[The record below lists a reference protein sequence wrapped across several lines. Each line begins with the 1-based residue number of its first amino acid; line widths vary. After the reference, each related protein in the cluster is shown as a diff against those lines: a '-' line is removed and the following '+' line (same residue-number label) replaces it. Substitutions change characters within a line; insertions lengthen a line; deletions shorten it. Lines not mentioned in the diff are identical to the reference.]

1 MKKTIEG
8 PNEDRHEKTAEK
20 SKMDKTFVKKMDING
35 DEERWNDLNWPSKPL
50 NCCRAQALGQQAT
63 HVQGRQ
69 WNCTTRALQ
78 RRAHGLNTGQRTKH
92 KEMSWCSKIGT
103 NPCEL
108 EIWWNKQDSSRMP
121 RTQMFAYSNLSA
133 IELES
138 KEHWKYIGKHCN
150 DAGWFC
156 KVLWPDCEDRRGQSQ
171 IVDAWETKGGQPETE
186 VPKTMGNNWMEFE
199 EAADSIAEWWEI
211 EPWADGDNWTHRK
224 HLRRLE
230 YKDKQLSMWLGF

>member
-1 MKKTIEG
+1 MKKDGMIWTDHRNRWTVAEHKLWDNKQRMSKDDNEIVLREHCREEHMDWTLDRE
-8 PNEDRHEKTAEK
+8 PN
-20 SKMDKTFVKKMDING
+20 
-35 DEERWNDLNWPSKPL
+35 
-50 NCCRAQALGQQAT
+50 
-63 HVQGRQ
+63 
-69 WNCTTRALQ
+69 
-78 RRAHGLNTGQRTKH
+78 
-92 KEMSWCSKIGT
+92 KEMSWCSKVDT

-108 EIWWNKQDSSRMP
+108 EIWRDKQDSSRMP

-156 KVLWPDCEDRRGQSQ
+156 KVLWPDCEGRRGQSQ

-230 YKDKQLSMWLGF
+230 YKDKQLSMWLGC